1 MESALLHESQGMRT
15 GRQSERNERN
25 QALSL
30 PLVSVSHF
38 WLSHQ
43 NAARDVLKPTLE
55 TRPLTAALQQ
65 ERGWLRARCWGAGGV
80 HPEPPVLYVALEI
93 IPLVA
98 GQSRDVGRWP
108 CSITS
113 VLGSREHQLPP
124 WAAPACHCAP
134 VLHSCVPAD
143 GRAPSC
149 NAPAHVLSSNIPG
162 LRCHK
167 CFQSEVFKKLV
178 FSDSRTVM
186 CASFLHYC
194 ICISSF
200 FFFFFFSL
208 SVFNFHVWESVGGFR
223 LNAFHYAGNCPLL
236 ANSLLSSSSC

>member
-1 MESALLHESQGMRT
+1 M
-15 GRQSERNERN
+15 
-25 QALSL
+25 
-30 PLVSVSHF
+30 
-38 WLSHQ
+38 
-43 NAARDVLKPTLE
+43 
-55 TRPLTAALQQ
+55 
-65 ERGWLRARCWGAGGV
+65 
-80 HPEPPVLYVALEI
+80 HPEPPVLYLALEI
-93 IPLVA
+93 TPLVA

-113 VLGSREHQLPP
+113 VLGSREHRLPHQ
-124 WAAPACHCAP
+124 AAPACHCAP

-167 CFQSEVFKKLV
+167 CFQSEAFKKLV

-200 FFFFFFSL
+200 FFFFLFSL
-208 SVFNFHVWESVGGFR
+208 SIQF
-223 LNAFHYAGNCPLL
+223 
-236 ANSLLSSSSC
+236 SCLGKRWWF